1 MFEYQQV
8 QGLTDAGAT
17 RFDAFIASHCR
28 DNTNAEACRVM
39 FFSVIEDNINAP
51 LRPWSL
57 SWQLPSEESRE
68 GSAPVFVADFD
79 ELIIETADF
88 DAAE

>member
-1 MFEYQQV
+1 MSEYQQV
-8 QGLTDAGAT
+8 QGLIGAGQA
-17 RFDAFIASHCR
+17 RFDAFIANHGHDS
-28 DNTNAEACRVM
+28 TSAEACRVM
-39 FFSVIEDNINAP
+39 FLSVIEDSINAP

-57 SWQLPSEESRE
+57 TWQLPSEESRA
-68 GSAPVFVADFD
+68 GSGPAFVADFD